1 MIQKLLSNT
10 QMIWM
15 IFKKILKNRIQ
26 IKNEKQLYLSIWLL
40 IYLVIKN
47 LICNLIVTEL
57 FLRGR
62 KLNIY
67 LVFITQSYFSVPKNI
82 RLNSTHYFVTKI
94 RNKKELQQISFNHAS
109 DIDFMNLYQKFTEKP
124 YFLVID
130 TTIA

>member
-57 FLRGR
+57 FLGGR

-82 RLNSTHYFVTKI
+82 RINSTHYFVMKI
-94 RNKKELQQISFNHAS
+94 RNKEELQQISFNHAS

>member
-26 IKNEKQLYLSIWLL
+26 IKNEKQLYLSIRLL

-82 RLNSTHYFVTKI
+82 RINSTHYFVMKI
-94 RNKKELQQISFNHAS
+94 RNKEELQQISFNHAS

-130 TTIA
+130 TTIV

>member
-67 LVFITQSYFSVPKNI
+67 LVFITQSYFSVHKNI
-82 RLNSTHYFVTKI
+82 RINSTHYFVMKI
-94 RNKKELQQISFNHAS
+94 RNKEELQQISFNHAS

-130 TTIA
+130 TTIV

>member
-82 RLNSTHYFVTKI
+82 RINSTHYFVMKI
-94 RNKKELQQISFNHAS
+94 RNKEELQQISINHAS

-130 TTIA
+130 TTIV

>member
-82 RLNSTHYFVTKI
+82 RLNSTHYFVMKI
-94 RNKKELQQISFNHAS
+94 WNKKELQQIAFNHAS

-130 TTIA
+130 TTIV